1 MRRFVLFLCALCLAL
16 PALAE
21 RKISFGELDVH
32 YSAFNSSFL
41 QPEIATA
48 TGLTRSKTQGV
59 LNIAVLKG
67 GKASTAKV
75 SGQVTDLLG
84 KIRTLSFKE
93 VNDSGAIY
101 YLAQFPMDQQE
112 VLRFAIQVQA
122 GEGAVN
128 SFDFSQEFFPD
139 P

>member
-1 MRRFVLFLCALCLAL
+1 MRRFILFLCALCLAL

-41 QPEIATA
+41 QPEIASA

-59 LNIAVLKG
+59 LNIAVVKA
-67 GKASTAKV
+67 GKTGPAKV

-84 KIRTLSFKE
+84 KARTLNFKE
-93 VNDSGAIY
+93 VNDGGAIY
-101 YLAQFPMDQQE
+101 YLAQFPVDQQE
-112 VLRFAIQVQA
+112 TLRFNVQVQA
-122 GEGAVN
+122 GEGASN
-128 SFDFSQEFFPD
+128 SFDFSQEMFPD

>member
-21 RKISFGELDVH
+21 RKVTFGDLDVH

-41 QPEIATA
+41 QPEVASA

-59 LNIAVLKG
+59 LNIAVVKA
-67 GKASTAKV
+67 GKTGPAKV
-75 SGQVTDLLG
+75 SGEVTDLLG
-84 KIRTLSFKE
+84 KAAPLAFKE
-93 VNDSGAIY
+93 VNDGGALY
-101 YLAQFPMDQQE
+101 YLAQFPVEQQE
-112 VLRFAIQVQA
+112 VLRFTVKVQV
-122 GEGAVN
+122 GDGTVN
-128 SFDFSQEFFPD
+128 NLDFTQEIFPD